1 MLGTLVTLAIL
12 RCAQKIH
19 AHFYISRCTHSLT
32 SFDLSCGS
40 ADPSIPHIH
49 QGSLEPFK
57 AGKPPAPTSSEEA
70 ALRAGKTVTVKNM
83 DGDQGGRATA
93 VFEVAAPPEIVW
105 DCINDIK
112 AYPKMVTGVVAV
124 SIYDG
129 PRTSGGV
136 TTKKAQWTLGFMGYK
151 QTYYNVLTFEPRQ
164 NSMTFKLDYT
174 RNSDFDDAV
183 GKWYVEPIGDGSS
196 SRVFYSAALQLR
208 IWLPK
213 FVVNALFE
221 STLGQAT
228 SWVAPEAMKRLAAA
242 GGAPGGGGASAAA
255 ASAKCKRTWRGKKCP
270 PPPPPPP
277 PPAGP
282 SLLRKAMDRAMLVVA
297 TAFVIAALS
306 KTMVA

>member
-1 MLGTLVTLAIL
+1 MTQWHGA
-12 RCAQKIH
+12 CKH
-19 AHFYISRCTHSLT
+19 
-32 SFDLSCGS
+32 
-40 ADPSIPHIH
+40 
-49 QGSLEPFK
+49 
-57 AGKPPAPTSSEEA
+57 
-70 ALRAGKTVTVKNM
+70 
-83 DGDQGGRATA
+83 TA
-93 VFEVAAPPEIVW
+93 RGA
-105 DCINDIK
+105 
-112 AYPKMVTGVVAV
+112 
-124 SIYDG
+124 
-129 PRTSGGV
+129 
-136 TTKKAQWTLGFMGYK
+136 LGFMGYK

-255 ASAKCKRTWRGKKCP
+255 ASAGSSCEFSISAMAPERRRPCSAPDSSFSCRSLAFISCK
-270 PPPPPPP
+270 
-277 PPAGP
+277 
-282 SLLRKAMDRAMLVVA
+282 
-297 TAFVIAALS
+297 
-306 KTMVA
+306 

>member
-1 MLGTLVTLAIL
+1 
-12 RCAQKIH
+12 
-19 AHFYISRCTHSLT
+19 
-32 SFDLSCGS
+32 
-40 ADPSIPHIH
+40 
-49 QGSLEPFK
+49 
-57 AGKPPAPTSSEEA
+57 
-70 ALRAGKTVTVKNM
+70 M

-136 TTKKAQWTLGFMGYK
+136 TMKKAQWTLGFMGYK

-242 GGAPGGGGASAAA
+242 GGAPGVATAWRRLGRGGERKVQADVARQEVPAAA
-255 ASAKCKRTWRGKKCP
+255 AAAAAACRPVAAAQGDGPRDAGRRDGVCHRGPQQDDGSVGMRANSSESRVETREQREREREREFCTVKKFIISRATLRPDGSVIDFFGVEFGVCEKRQEEGGPKGSASD
-270 PPPPPPP
+270 
-277 PPAGP
+277 A
-282 SLLRKAMDRAMLVVA
+282 D
-297 TAFVIAALS
+297 
-306 KTMVA
+306 